1 MPHESLQNVA
11 EKWCDLTWPTVA
23 EAEAG
28 PIRSRELGRQLA
40 VRLLTTS
47 HPPPTTRQHAHT
59 LRLIAKRG
67 QRDFKPPQASPHPP
81 RIGPTK
87 YIQKKTKNQEKNSWD
102 AYFDCWF
109 RPLYVA
115 TFSFVFL
122 LLFISLARLGVSL
135 SLRLSVCLSRF
146 LATTTALLRFCCQAI
161 LQRLLSKLRNVTAYA

>member
-47 HPPPTTRQHAHT
+47 HPPPTPRQHAHT
-59 LRLIAKRG
+59 LSLIAKRG

-87 YIQKKTKNQEKNSWD
+87 YIQKKRKTKKKIVETRISIVDFGHFMWQL
-102 AYFDCWF
+102 FHLF
-109 RPLYVA
+109 FFF
-115 TFSFVFL
+115 FSLVWP
-122 LLFISLARLGVSL
+122 AWVSL
-135 SLRLSVCLSRF
+135 CLSVYPSVCLAFWPPRQLCSASVARP
-146 LATTTALLRFCCQAI
+146 FC
-161 LQRLLSKLRNVTAYA
+161 SDY